1 MTEKRK
7 PPAGH
12 GWKPGQSGNPAG
24 RKPGTS
30 EVQKLR
36 AAIAGRVPDILNA
49 LLAQALEGDVAAA
62 RLLLERTIP
71 PLKAVE
77 PPQPLALPD
86 GSLTEQGRA
95 VLASVAAGELAP
107 SQGAALVG
115 AIGALARVA
124 EIDEL
129 AARVAALESK
139 HGNP

>member
-1 MTEKRK
+1 MTTKK
-7 PPAGH
+7 KAPPHA
-12 GWKPGQSGNPAG
+12 WKPGQSGNPAG
-24 RKPGTS
+24 RPRGS
-30 EVQKLR
+30 GEVAQIR
-36 AAIAGRVPDILNA
+36 AAISDKVPAIMDA
-49 LLAQALEGDVAAA
+49 LLSQALAGDTSAA
-62 RLLLERTIP
+62 RLLLERSIA

-77 PPQPLALPD
+77 PPQPLTLPD

-107 SQGAALVG
+107 GQGAALLG

-139 HGNP
+139 NGNP

>member
-1 MTEKRK
+1 MTTKK
-7 PPAGH
+7 KAPPHA
-12 GWKPGQSGNPAG
+12 WKPGQSGNPAG
-24 RKPGTS
+24 RPRGS
-30 EVQKLR
+30 GEVAQIR
-36 AAIAGRVPDILNA
+36 AAISDKVPAIMEA
-49 LLAQALEGDVAAA
+49 LLSQALAGDTSAA
-62 RLLLERTIP
+62 RLLLERSIA

-77 PPQPLALPD
+77 PPQPLTLPD

-107 SQGAALVG
+107 GQGAALLG

-139 HGNP
+139 NGNP